1 MWSMPKKN
9 EKIAVI
15 GGGIAGVCTAAL
27 LSLKGFQV
35 HLYERSNRLGG
46 CSGSFRRNGYEFNIG
61 ATTIAGLK
69 EGFPV
74 QKILS
79 KIQTKQKIVNQ
90 EPSIIVLT
98 PKGLIKRSSSLEE
111 TLEEIKR
118 VFPNKGNEKFWR
130 KVYSTTHDILMFEYY
145 NNLSSMKE
153 CLKSFFSLKELII
166 KHGYSFLTPA
176 QEGLKKYFH
185 YLDNDYYDFMES
197 HVKIVAQSTIREVNF
212 LTLLLS
218 LGYPFTGIGY
228 PVDGM
233 DNFIN
238 ELAKNF
244 SYHLNTEVTSI
255 STKNNGY
262 LIKGVFGE
270 EFYNR
275 VILALPFL
283 ENFSIIEDKKLKK
296 YLERYQILKSDQS
309 AIVLYG
315 VIKNFS
321 PEGKFYLKVLKKP
334 LLFTDSKYLFC
345 SFNNFFNGKEN
356 LTILTASCHTKISK
370 WKDLIPEIYN
380 IKKITLGEMIK
391 EQITEAFGINK
402 TQIIDSFIATPE
414 TFYKY
419 LRRRSVGGIPITRKN
434 AFWKIPSNFT
444 PFKGFYLV
452 GDSSFCYQGWIG
464 VSIGVR
470 NLVENFHEKI

>member
-1 MWSMPKKN
+1 MHKKN

-27 LSLKGFQV
+27 LSLKGFEV

-46 CSGSFRRNGYEFNIG
+46 CSGSFKRNGYDFNIG

-69 EGFPV
+69 ERFPV

-79 KIQTKQKIVNQ
+79 KFSIKQKIVSQ

-98 PKGLIKRSSSLEE
+98 PKGVIRRSSSLEE
-111 TLEEIKR
+111 TLDEIQR

-130 KVYSTTHDILMFEYY
+130 KVYSITHDVLMFEYY

-153 CLKSFFSLKELII
+153 CLKSFLSLKELII
-166 KHGYSFLTPA
+166 KHGYYFLTPA
-176 QEGLKKYFH
+176 QEGLKRYLH
-185 YLDNDYYDFMES
+185 NLDNDYYDLIES
-197 HVKIVAQSTIREVNF
+197 HVKIVAQSTIRDVNF

-228 PVDGM
+228 PVEGM

-262 LIKGVFGE
+262 LIRGIFGE

-275 VILALPFL
+275 AILALPFL
-283 ENFSIIEDKKLKK
+283 ENLSIINDRKLKH
-296 YLERYQILKSDQS
+296 YLERYLILKSDQS

-315 VIKNFS
+315 VIRDFC
-321 PEGKFYLKVLKKP
+321 PDGKFYLKVLKKP
-334 LLFTDSKYLFC
+334 LPFTDSKYLFC
-345 SFNNFFNGKEN
+345 SFNNISKGKEN
-356 LTILTASCHTKISK
+356 LTVFTASCHTKISK
-370 WKDLIPEIYN
+370 WKDLVPEIYN
-380 IKKITLGEMIK
+380 KKKIILGEIMK

-402 TQIIDSFIATPE
+402 AQIVDSFIATPE

-419 LRRRSVGGIPITRKN
+419 LKRRSVGGIPITRKN

-470 NLVENFHEKI
+470 NLVENFNEKI